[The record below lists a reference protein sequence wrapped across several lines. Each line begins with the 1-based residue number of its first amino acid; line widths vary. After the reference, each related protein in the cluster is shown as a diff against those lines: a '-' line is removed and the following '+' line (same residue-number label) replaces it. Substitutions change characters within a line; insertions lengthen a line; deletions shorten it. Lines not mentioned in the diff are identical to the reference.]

1 MSAQQSP
8 TTTVAEEPTSSG
20 RFATASLARA
30 AVGLLVAAAAVGF
43 PVAADASGSADRGQI
58 VWTLGETG
66 SGPGHLVAARA
77 DGSRQRNLTP
87 PLEGVLD
94 IDAAISPDGRWVAF
108 ERQSDSVGAEI
119 RLVRSVGGPSLLLRL
134 GCVAPCIGDS
144 RPTWL
149 GPDRIA
155 FTRYTESPD
164 LPFGYEGVLWSV
176 RVRHGAVAGPL
187 QRVTPMGGEGLWE
200 DLQARPTPDGRV
212 LVFTR
217 FSTETGDGAAF
228 RMDRSG
234 RHVQQ
239 LTPWELQADLPHPSP
254 ARVGPTAGLVVFQT
268 YGEGNP
274 TGTSRDLATVPVTCR
289 SLQACTAAIR
299 YVTHNGMGTGR
310 ASNPAWSPDGSRI
323 AFAARPNSVDNNAQ
337 IVTMRADG
345 TGPREISTS
354 PLFDYRPDWGVR
366 APSPHRDH

>member
-8 TTTVAEEPTSSG
+8 TITVASGPTGS
-20 RFATASLARA
+20 RRLAARSLARA
-30 AVGLLVAAAAVGF
+30 AVGLLLAAAAFGF

-66 SGPGHLVAARA
+66 SGPGHLVTARA

-94 IDAAISPDGRWVAF
+94 IDAAISPDGKWVAF
-108 ERQSDSVGAEI
+108 ERQTDTVGAEV
-119 RLVRSVGGPSLLLRL
+119 RLVRSGGGPMLLLGL
-134 GCVAPCIGDS
+134 GCVDPCIGDS

-164 LPFGYEGVLWSV
+164 LPFGYDGVLWSV
-176 RVRHGAVAGPL
+176 RVRDGAVAGAL
-187 QRVTPMGGEGLWE
+187 SRVSPVDGDGLWE
-200 DLQARPTPDGRV
+200 DLQARPTPDGRH
-212 LVFTR
+212 LVFMR

-228 RMDRSG
+228 RMDREA

-274 TGTSRDLATVPVTCR
+274 NGTSRDLATVPVSCR

-310 ASNPAWSPDGSRI
+310 ASNPTWSPDGSRI
-323 AFAARPNSVDNNAQ
+323 AFAARPSSVDNNAQ
-337 IVTMRADG
+337 IVTIRADG
-345 TGPREISTS
+345 TGTREISTS
-354 PLFDYRPDWGVR
+354 SLFDYRPDWGVR
-366 APSPHRDH
+366 SPSPDRDH